1 MTLHHTTPKSLVLL
15 ISTLCADSTGCE
27 YFLELNSLDILSLSE
42 TKIGRLDWFCSFSVR
57 GYLPMIRKDPVT
69 HMLIVGAYFEGELTF
84 ACDSFL
90 ENSYSYVFFLIDF
103 SSLIALLGPR
113 SLEGP
118 IKSLLSVHLLS
129 VCPSVRHFSQEW
141 LFSFFLIFCM
151 MVGMWNI

>member
-1 MTLHHTTPKSLVLL
+1 
-15 ISTLCADSTGCE
+15 
-27 YFLELNSLDILSLSE
+27 
-42 TKIGRLDWFCSFSVR
+42 
-57 GYLPMIRKDPVT
+57 MIRKDPVT

-141 LFSFFLIFCM
+141 LFSFFSDFLHDGRYVEYLKIDRALFSKIHFAQIWEKRSQNGPKIRILGFFEKFCH
-151 MVGMWNI
+151 